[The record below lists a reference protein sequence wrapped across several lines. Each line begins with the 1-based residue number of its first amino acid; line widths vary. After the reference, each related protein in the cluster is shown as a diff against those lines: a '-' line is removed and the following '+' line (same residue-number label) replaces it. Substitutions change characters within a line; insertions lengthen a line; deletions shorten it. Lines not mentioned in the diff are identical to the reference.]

1 MGRVLNG
8 RSAGTGWLACGL
20 LGCVLFS
27 VAACHRTPAEQLIRD
42 TIDAMHQAGEKHD
55 IDGVVAPMSDDFA
68 GRDDDNEL
76 NVDRKDFQRFLTLV
90 QMQEGGSL
98 HAKLAPITIVLQG
111 TDRATAD
118 FTMLV
123 TGGNGLLPSDGQLE
137 QVHTGW
143 RLDGSKWKLISAQWK
158 ATGVGK

>member
-1 MGRVLNG
+1 MRHTRSGRG
-8 RSAGTGWLACGL
+8 AWTGWLACAL
-20 LGCVLFS
+20 LACALF
-27 VAACHRTPAEQLIRD
+27 AAAGCHRTPAEQVIRN

-55 IDGVVAPMSDDFA
+55 IDGVIAPMADDFA

-76 NVDRKDFQRFLTLV
+76 NADRKDFKRYLTLL

-98 HAKLAPITIVLQG
+98 HATLGPVTVALQG
-111 TDRATAD
+111 ADHATAD

-123 TGGNGLLPSDGQLE
+123 TGGNGLLPSDGQMQ

-143 RLDGSKWKLISAQWK
+143 RLDGGKWELILAEWK
-158 ATGVGK
+158 ADRVVK

>member
-1 MGRVLNG
+1 MLFVRGRRTLWIASFLSGYLLLAVLG
-8 RSAGTGWLACGL
+8 
-20 LGCVLFS
+20 
-27 VAACHRTPAEQLIRD
+27 CHRTPAEQVIRD

-55 IDGVVAPMSDDFA
+55 IDGVIVPMSDDFA
-68 GRDDDNEL
+68 ARDDDNEL
-76 NVDRKDFQRFLTLV
+76 NADRKDFKRYLTLL

-98 HAKLAPITIVLQG
+98 HATLGPLTIALQG

-123 TGGNGLLPSDGQLE
+123 TGGNGLLPSDGQME

-143 RLDGSKWKLISAQWK
+143 RLDGSKWELISAEWK
-158 ATGVGK
+158 ADRVVK